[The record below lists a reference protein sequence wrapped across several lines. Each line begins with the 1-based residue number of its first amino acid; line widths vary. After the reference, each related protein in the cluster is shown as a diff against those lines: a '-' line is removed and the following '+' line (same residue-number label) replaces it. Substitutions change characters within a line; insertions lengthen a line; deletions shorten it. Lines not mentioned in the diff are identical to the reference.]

1 MAATERVLHVPVRV
15 AQEVGEDRKSP
26 FNPPDELVC
35 SHGGEYGAKKAF
47 CYLPGKYWLWQR
59 LIFIM
64 EELTEPALD
73 CDSRRCAR
81 SVYSREGADSVPEPD
96 PEFLSTVR
104 VDNGI
109 RSL

>member
-1 MAATERVLHVPVRV
+1 MNLFALMVVK
-15 AQEVGEDRKSP
+15 D
-26 FNPPDELVC
+26 
-35 SHGGEYGAKKAF
+35 GAKKASR
-47 CYLPGKYWLWQR
+47 YLPGKYWLWQH

-73 CDSRRCAR
+73 CESRRCAR

-96 PEFLSTVR
+96 PEFLSTVK